1 MALPHGRAARNG
13 LSGMGSRLLEGLKVW
28 PEELVGLIKLLW
40 NDADLAYNGHIIRIA
55 GPAWDDMDVQVFRNA
70 RSGSSAK
77 IQADIK
83 TARVE
88 DPAQDALTGGREF
101 EKIGTLGRR
110 QVRERCH
117 MPIRD
122 HHEMAVV
129 IRITIQH
136 HKSRRAAPQ
145 KVILYVALLM
155 RLVAKYAAGILV
167 FVG

>member
-1 MALPHGRAARNG
+1 
-13 LSGMGSRLLEGLKVW
+13 MGSRLLEGLKVGY
-28 PEELVGLIKLLW
+28 EELVGLIKLLG
-40 NDADLAYNGHIIRIA
+40 NDADLAYNSHIIRIA
-55 GPAWDDMDVQVFRNA
+55 GPARDDMDVQVFRNA

-77 IQADIK
+77 IQANIK
-83 TARVE
+83 NARVE

-101 EKIGTLGRR
+101 EKIGALGRL

-136 HKSRRAAPQ
+136 HKGRLPPPQ
-145 KVILYVALLM
+145 KVILYVVLLA
-155 RLVAKYAAGILV
+155 RFVA
-167 FVG
+167 